1 MLSAMKSAK
10 CYVNI
15 SPSSLPPPSL
25 LHLDLATI
33 PSRWSIPG
41 SNLAHTLNRTL
52 LCPIFHENPSK
63 FWVFF
68 LGETFAIGAPFLR
81 NGAPIGL
88 DKQSIMHSKTKDLS
102 FNPIKFHTCCAIF
115 ELKYLICVRLSQSAC
130 TRVNCSN
137 SFTLHRAIRFNI
149 ILLLLI
155 VCLGEEG

>member
-15 SPSSLPPPSL
+15 SPSSL

-33 PSRWSIPG
+33 PSMWPIRG
-41 SNLAHTLNRTL
+41 SNLAHTLKSNSSL
-52 LCPIFHENPSK
+52 AHISK
-63 FWVFF
+63 FWVFL
-68 LGETFAIGAPFLR
+68 LGEPFAIGAPFLQ
-81 NGAPIGL
+81 NGALIGL
-88 DKQSIMHSKTKDLS
+88 DKQTTMHSKTKDLS

-130 TRVNCSN
+130 TQVNCSN
-137 SFTLHRAIRFNI
+137 SFILHRIIRFNI

-155 VCLGEEG
+155 VCPGEEG

>member
-1 MLSAMKSAK
+1 MKSAQR
-10 CYVNI
+10 YVNI
-15 SPSSLPPPSL
+15 SPSSLPPLSL
-25 LHLDLATI
+25 LHLGLATI
-33 PSRWSIPG
+33 PSRRSIPG

-52 LCPIFHENPSK
+52 LWPIFDENPFK
-63 FWVFF
+63 FWASLLV
-68 LGETFAIGAPFLR
+68 EPFAIGAPFLR
-81 NGAPIGL
+81 NGALIGL
-88 DKQSIMHSKTKDLS
+88 DKQTKMHSKTKDLS

-130 TRVNCSN
+130 TQVNCSN